1 MELVGRMLDS
11 TIRYDRRDEPRGMA
25 IAGGRIGQDEKIER
39 LQKVPLLAGCSRRQL
54 RAVARI
60 TEVVD
65 VPAGK
70 VLTSAGERGDEFFL
84 IADGAAR
91 VEVSARK
98 RGKLGPGDFFGEMS
112 LLDGGPRS
120 ATVVAETPIRLLVIA
135 RRNFSTLLADV
146 PDLTQSIL
154 VALCRR
160 VRQAEQSQQA

>member
-1 MELVGRMLDS
+1 MELVSRMLDGS
-11 TIRYDRRDEPRGMA
+11 IPYDAKGDVRGA
-25 IAGGRIGQDEKIER
+25 AFAGGRLGQDEKIER
-39 LQKVPLLAGCSRRQL
+39 LQKVPLLEGCSKRQL

-65 VPAGK
+65 VSAGK
-70 VLTSAGERGDEFFL
+70 VLTSAGERGEEFFL
-84 IADGAAR
+84 IVDGAAR

-98 RGKLGPGDFFGEMS
+98 RSKLGPGDFFGEMS

-120 ATVVAETPIRLLVIA
+120 ATVVAETPLRLLVIA